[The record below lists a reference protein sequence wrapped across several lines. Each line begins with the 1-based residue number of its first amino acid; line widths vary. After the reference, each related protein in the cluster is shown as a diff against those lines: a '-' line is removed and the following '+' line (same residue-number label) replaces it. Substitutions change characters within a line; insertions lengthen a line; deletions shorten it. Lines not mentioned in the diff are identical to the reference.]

1 MKHAIIALA
10 ATTATAFVARTAPV
24 RAHVLRAEEGVAAE
38 PVVAEVAEEKP
49 KRADKSKATPLA
61 DLVEGNEYAGKITG
75 LAAYGAFVDIGAQSD
90 GLVHI
95 SELSASYV
103 DDVASVVK
111 EGDDVTKKAGA
122 EELRKYQD
130 ADPAEFISG
139 TVRTVLEWGAF
150 VNIAPGVDG
159 LVHISAS
166 PTAASRTSGQALRW
180 RRGQRKPR
188 RMDPGDDIWENK
200 DSFNWK
206 GVLAEAGV
214 SGASD
219 ASSGFSEKRGWT
231 PAYVDAIYAME
242 GALRRANASDSPTIQ
257 RGAWQHDRAVG
268 EHFSSRD
275 AAKAAGQWRALRRR
289 AALRPFSGAA
299 SRSSAASRRAGRR
312 AARRDAFAKR
322 MPATNKR
329 YALKAIALVFCSFE
343 QVLVLGAVSSR
354 SRPDVL
360 LQIPGS
366 VTWPDFW
373 ASSHSPAFAAAAFGD
388 AATKLFEGTHESGQT
403 VLDKRD
409 AWRALLPYLF
419 MNLQSTLY
427 YYLTTSGSYGEG
439 DKETPLALEW
449 ATRFLDPPPKW
460 TGVARKVASF
470 SPFDRA
476 NGRHNRAP
484 RDWRHW
490 RKGQVADLLVA
501 GGAPNAS
508 LDLETW
514 ARDALYDL
522 GCSAAFHGYAQDML
536 DKKRSEMDPGPAAD
550 LREPPALQ
558 ARHPRRKIIR
568 CNRSSLYR
576 FGVGCLVVFAA
587 ALAPFTVE
595 SGLGDLTADESRRA
609 TTDRTNGVMV
619 GVVALL
625 ACDYARRARMRVG
638 GSRDV
643 VSTRLLLRLIALTVL
658 FANAFARTAL
668 LTFAPVVLIWTEFPP
683 LRNVV
688 GAWRSHGATF
698 LGVIAVFVSVLLLFA
713 QLGVL
718 LWADCYDS
726 RMYADDDGADD
737 GGELGVEFCVE
748 IKSSTRLQCGVRRR
762 LRDARAVG
770 ADPVRAGTT
779 ENAPFVMWPAV
790 DCGGAEEVAPQRRR
804 RGVDRRAVVFAA
816 IAYFTAYI
824 VVMVYVVVNFMLGS
838 VYDAWH
844 EGHVAQRRG
853 EKVRRFR
860 AGRGVPRDF
869 RGRTDE
875 DLDRD
880 GCAPLDDASGLASS
894 SAVAGLGQ
902 RRDVWRRK
910 WRVAITAIVAAVRMR
925 DADLGAVR
933 RLCRSALV
941 RASRRRARVEVA
953 FDDGLVA
960 VAFAG
965 RVVLD
970 PALAGVLEREW
981 HVCST
986 SLKRI
991 AGWPLAAALARIG
1004 VRAVRARG
1012 RVKLKRQIALFA
1024 MVFASVVYVYAAV
1037 GVALC
1042 GDVSGRSGLAATAT
1056 ALDDDVDDVLLRHR
1070 DRHVMDNRFAFSSF
1084 QKAWMTLIEI
1094 FLTNN
1099 WQDIVNAYLTS
1110 GVARRHAPAAVHGA
1124 LLDLVD
1130 KYESLEARLAAAA
1143 GGGDTP
1149 SHLRSRSLRP
1159 RGSMTRGSST
1169 SSAAARARAGPPRG
1183 VLAVARFRALGR
1195 VRSEPRPPRAAA
1207 PPPPMP
1213 WRASSTASSGRR
1225 STRPSTTR

>member
-1 MKHAIIALA
+1 MRWLW
-10 ATTATAFVARTAPV
+10 TLFLP
-24 RAHVLRAEEGVAAE
+24 RAW
-38 PVVAEVAEEKP
+38 
-49 KRADKSKATPLA
+49 S
-61 DLVEGNEYAGKITG
+61 
-75 LAAYGAFVDIGAQSD
+75 Q
-90 GLVHI
+90 
-95 SELSASYV
+95 
-103 DDVASVVK
+103 
-111 EGDDVTKKAGA
+111 
-122 EELRKYQD
+122 
-130 ADPAEFISG
+130 
-139 TVRTVLEWGAF
+139 
-150 VNIAPGVDG
+150 
-159 LVHISAS
+159 
-166 PTAASRTSGQALRW
+166 
-180 RRGQRKPR
+180 
-188 RMDPGDDIWENK
+188 
-200 DSFNWK
+200 
-206 GVLAEAGV
+206 
-214 SGASD
+214 
-219 ASSGFSEKRGWT
+219 EKRGWT

-275 AAKAAGQWRALRRR
+275 AAQAAGQWRALRDAA
-289 AALRPFSGAA
+289 AALRYPRPTPALRACRLDPLGVVVRVADPVAA
-299 SRSSAASRRAGRR
+299 ALGGGP
-312 AARRDAFAKR
+312 ARRDAFAKR

-343 QVLVLGAVSSR
+343 QVLVLDADELAVR
-354 SRPDVL
+354 DPTFL

-439 DKETPLALEW
+439 DKETLPLALEW

-460 TGVARKVASF
+460 TDVAHKVAS
-470 SPFDRA
+470 
-476 NGRHNRAP
+476 
-484 RDWRHW
+484 
-490 RKGQVADLLVA
+490 VADLLVA

-536 DKKRSEMDPGPAAD
+536 DKKRSEKWTLDRRRTYASRLPCKLAIHAESEFGAMTFTHDDRDRDGPIPARPGPGDRHLAPTRD
-550 LREPPALQ
+550 LAVPALPLGDGATRACHAALAEEGAGAHDDGGA
-558 ARHPRRKIIR
+558 ARRALLRAIQYAASALDTDQPLRLTLHASDQSKIIR

-625 ACDYARRARMRVG
+625 ACDYAGELRMRVG

-748 IKSSTRLQCGVRRR
+748 FDGAFATL
-762 LRDARAVG
+762 ARSALTLFVLS
-770 ADPVRAGTT
+770 TT

-790 DCGGAEEVAPQRRR
+790 DCGRGRRKSHR
-804 RGVDRRAVVFAA
+804 SVFGGDVDRRAVVFAA

-844 EGHVAQRRG
+844 EGHLCPGRSRTAADVAFEVLDPDRRG
-853 EKVRRFR
+853 GQRVSHAQFVLRGYRALRADVVLVAARRERRELKTVATTR
-860 AGRGVPRDF
+860 APLARIDS
-869 RGRTDE
+869 
-875 DLDRD
+875 
-880 GCAPLDDASGLASS
+880 APLDDDASDAASNAPS
-894 SAVAGLGQ
+894 LDSDA

-933 RLCRSALV
+933 RLCRSVSASRPFSYVAHVLCVAYVAALV
-941 RASRRRARVEVA
+941 RACGGGARRVEVA

-970 PALAGVLEREW
+970 PALAGVLEKNEW

-991 AGWPLAAALARIG
+991 AGM
-1004 VRAVRARG
+1004 AVA
-1012 RVKLKRQIALFA
+1012 
-1024 MVFASVVYVYAAV
+1024 
-1037 GVALC
+1037 
-1042 GDVSGRSGLAATAT
+1042 
-1056 ALDDDVDDVLLRHR
+1056 
-1070 DRHVMDNRFAFSSF
+1070 
-1084 QKAWMTLIEI
+1084 
-1094 FLTNN
+1094 
-1099 WQDIVNAYLTS
+1099 
-1110 GVARRHAPAAVHGA
+1110 
-1124 LLDLVD
+1124 
-1130 KYESLEARLAAAA
+1130 ARL
-1143 GGGDTP
+1143 
-1149 SHLRSRSLRP
+1149 
-1159 RGSMTRGSST
+1159 
-1169 SSAAARARAGPPRG
+1169 
-1183 VLAVARFRALGR
+1183 
-1195 VRSEPRPPRAAA
+1195 
-1207 PPPPMP
+1207 
-1213 WRASSTASSGRR
+1213 
-1225 STRPSTTR
+1225 

>member
-1 MKHAIIALA
+1 M
-10 ATTATAFVARTAPV
+10 TA
-24 RAHVLRAEEGVAAE
+24 
-38 PVVAEVAEEKP
+38 
-49 KRADKSKATPLA
+49 
-61 DLVEGNEYAGKITG
+61 
-75 LAAYGAFVDIGAQSD
+75 
-90 GLVHI
+90 
-95 SELSASYV
+95 
-103 DDVASVVK
+103 
-111 EGDDVTKKAGA
+111 
-122 EELRKYQD
+122 
-130 ADPAEFISG
+130 
-139 TVRTVLEWGAF
+139 
-150 VNIAPGVDG
+150 
-159 LVHISAS
+159 
-166 PTAASRTSGQALRW
+166 
-180 RRGQRKPR
+180 
-188 RMDPGDDIWENK
+188 
-200 DSFNWK
+200 
-206 GVLAEAGV
+206 
-214 SGASD
+214 
-219 ASSGFSEKRGWT
+219 
-231 PAYVDAIYAME
+231 
-242 GALRRANASDSPTIQ
+242 
-257 RGAWQHDRAVG
+257 
-268 EHFSSRD
+268 
-275 AAKAAGQWRALRRR
+275 
-289 AALRPFSGAA
+289 
-299 SRSSAASRRAGRR
+299 
-312 AARRDAFAKR
+312 
-322 MPATNKR
+322 
-329 YALKAIALVFCSFE
+329 
-343 QVLVLGAVSSR
+343 
-354 SRPDVL
+354 
-360 LQIPGS
+360 
-366 VTWPDFW
+366 
-373 ASSHSPAFAAAAFGD
+373 
-388 AATKLFEGTHESGQT
+388 
-403 VLDKRD
+403 
-409 AWRALLPYLF
+409 
-419 MNLQSTLY
+419 
-427 YYLTTSGSYGEG
+427 
-439 DKETPLALEW
+439 
-449 ATRFLDPPPKW
+449 
-460 TGVARKVASF
+460 
-470 SPFDRA
+470 
-476 NGRHNRAP
+476 AP
-484 RDWRHW
+484 RDER
-490 RKGQVADLLVA
+490 LLRA
-501 GGAPNAS
+501 IQYAAS
-508 LDLETW
+508 ALDT
-514 ARDALYDL
+514 D
-522 GCSAAFHGYAQDML
+522 Q
-536 DKKRSEMDPGPAAD
+536 P
-550 LREPPALQ
+550 LRLTLHASDQ
-558 ARHPRRKIIR
+558 SKIIR

-625 ACDYARRARMRVG
+625 ACDYAGELRMRVG

-748 IKSSTRLQCGVRRR
+748 FDGAFATL
-762 LRDARAVG
+762 ARSALTLFVLS
-770 ADPVRAGTT
+770 TT

-790 DCGGAEEVAPQRRR
+790 DCGRGRRKSHR
-804 RGVDRRAVVFAA
+804 SVFGGDVDRRAVVFAA

-844 EGHVAQRRG
+844 EGHVARVED
-853 EKVRRFR
+853 EKVRRFH
-860 AGRGVPRDF
+860 ALDAAF
-869 RGRTDE
+869 HAISRGRTDE

-880 GCAPLDDASGLASS
+880 GWFAFYSELCPGRSRTAADVAFEVLDPDRRGGQRVSHAQFVLRGYRALRADVVLVAARRERRELKTVATTRAPLARIDSAPLDDDASDAASNAPS
-894 SAVAGLGQ
+894 LDSDA

-933 RLCRSALV
+933 RLCRSVSASRPFSYVAHVLCVAYVAVEFAHDLDGSGQRAAPGHRELQDTTDGVLDVLAICFALQALV
-941 RASRRRARVEVA
+941 RACGGGARRVEVA

-970 PALAGVLEREW
+970 PALAGVLEKNEW

-991 AGWPLAAALARIG
+991 AGMAVAARLLALSASARSVLVG
-1004 VRAVRARG
+1004 VS
-1012 RVKLKRQIALFA
+1012 KLKRQIALFA

-1042 GDVSGRSGLAATAT
+1042 GDVLPGRERWVYDGDDGSY
-1056 ALDDDVDDVLLRHR
+1056 DDDVDDVLLRHR

-1110 GVARRHAPAAVHGA
+1110 GVARRTASPARRSVIALYLVSFYVVSVMFLTNVVVALITHRDAAAAVARVAGLSRRAADA

-1130 KYESLEARLAAAA
+1130 KTYESLEARLAAAA

-1169 SSAAARARAGPPRG
+1169 SSAAAPRGLGRAR

-1195 VRSEPRPPRAAA
+1195 VRSRSRDPHAPPP

-1213 WRASSTASSGRR
+1213 WRASSTASARRR